1 MSATV
6 ESVVAQLKELE
17 DPKILSVNERHG
29 DDHAV
34 NLTKLRAVAKD
45 LKKQPELARGLWDTG
60 ESAPRLVAILLPKPK
75 DFTADEYDSMLR
87 QARTPKVLD
96 WLVNYLVKKSPVV
109 EELRLRWFDDRDVN
123 VASAGWELTSERVVK
138 KPEGI
143 DLEGLLDQIEAEMVD
158 APDRLQWAMNT
169 CLAQIGIHH
178 PDLRERALSIGERLE
193 VLKDYPTAPNCI
205 SPFAPIWISEM
216 VARSEASAK

>member
-45 LKKQPELARGLWDTG
+45 VKKQPELARGLWDTG
-60 ESAPRLVAILLPKPK
+60 ESAPRLVAILLSKPK

-87 QARTPKVLD
+87 EARTPKVLD

-109 EELRLRWFDDRDVN
+109 EELRVRWFDDADVN

-193 VLKDYPTAPNCI
+193 VLKEYPTAPNCI
-205 SPFAPIWISEM
+205 SPFAPIWIREM

>member
-45 LKKQPELARGLWDTG
+45 VKKQPELARGLWDTG
-60 ESAPRLVAILLPKPK
+60 ESAPRLVAILLSKPK

-87 QARTPKVLD
+87 EARTPKVLD

-109 EELRLRWFDDRDVN
+109 EELRVRWFDDADVN

-205 SPFAPIWISEM
+205 SPFAPIWIREM

>member
-60 ESAPRLVAILLPKPK
+60 ESAPRLVAILLSKPK

-87 QARTPKVLD
+87 EARTPKVLD

-158 APDRLQWAMNT
+158 APDRLQWGMNT

-178 PDLRERALSIGERLE
+178 PDLRERALSTGERLE

>member
-109 EELRLRWFDDRDVN
+109 EELRVRWFDDADVN

-138 KPEGI
+138 RSEGI

-178 PDLRERALSIGERLE
+178 PDLRERALSIGERRE
-193 VLKDYPTAPNCI
+193 VLKDYPTVPNCI
-205 SPFAPIWISEM
+205 SPFAPIWIREM